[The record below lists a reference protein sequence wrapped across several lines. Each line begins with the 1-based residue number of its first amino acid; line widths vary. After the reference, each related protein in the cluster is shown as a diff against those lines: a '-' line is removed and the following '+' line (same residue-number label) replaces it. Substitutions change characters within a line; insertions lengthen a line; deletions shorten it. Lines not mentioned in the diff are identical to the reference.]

1 MFGRRFCAY
10 GDIVHDNRLIQE
22 FRVIELPEGE
32 VIEPVGTE
40 RQRLTL
46 VLSAADGCR
55 VLIQDHK

>member
-1 MFGRRFCAY
+1 MEISY
-10 GDIVHDNRLIQE
+10 TIIRLLHE
-22 FRVIELPEGE
+22 FPIIELPEGE

-55 VLIQDHK
+55 VLIQDHR